1 MSAISVIALCI
12 IIVAV
17 LSTITCVVFYINRED
32 VSPFIRYHIGK
43 LRLRYITPRS
53 QITRISPNIQ
63 PSRRMEKIDTHHHM
77 IPPVYLERIK
87 QEPKGPDDILL
98 PTWSPQISLDF
109 MARNS
114 ISTSIL
120 SFAHTALEDPSL
132 CQEINI
138 YAHNLR
144 LQYPTKFGFFATIPS
159 ITVSSIPDVL
169 SSLKFCYEKLNPEGV
184 TLFTSYDGKY
194 LGHELFRPVWEEL
207 NRVHAVVFIY
217 PIANS
222 LVPPSLIHHSPIPS
236 IVDLTHE
243 ITLTA
248 CSLIYSNTLSSYPN
262 LKVILSHAG
271 GTFPYISTC
280 MANSTHDASPS
291 VKTPEQFTREA
302 KTFYTD
308 LAASSYSG
316 PMEYVEKWL
325 GPGKTTYGS
334 DFPFNR
340 EKNTA
345 RELSFLHS
353 WIYKNGEEGKAVMRQ
368 TALDLFPRLKAQI
381 ETARDTDKVLL
392 MENASTS
399 SGESDMSGEQ
409 IV

>member
-1 MSAISVIALCI
+1 
-12 IIVAV
+12 
-17 LSTITCVVFYINRED
+17 
-32 VSPFIRYHIGK
+32 
-43 LRLRYITPRS
+43 
-53 QITRISPNIQ
+53 
-63 PSRRMEKIDTHHHM
+63 
-77 IPPVYLERIK
+77 
-87 QEPKGPDDILL
+87 
-98 PTWSPQISLDF
+98 
-109 MARNS
+109 
-114 ISTSIL
+114 
-120 SFAHTALEDPSL
+120 
-132 CQEINI
+132 
-138 YAHNLR
+138 
-144 LQYPTKFGFFATIPS
+144 
-159 ITVSSIPDVL
+159 
-169 SSLKFCYEKLNPEGV
+169 
-184 TLFTSYDGKY
+184 
-194 LGHELFRPVWEEL
+194 
-207 NRVHAVVFIY
+207 
-217 PIANS
+217 
-222 LVPPSLIHHSPIPS
+222 
-236 IVDLTHE
+236 
-243 ITLTA
+243 
-248 CSLIYSNTLSSYPN
+248 
-262 LKVILSHAG
+262 
-271 GTFPYISTC
+271 